1 MKIQEN
7 SPFRWIERAGL
18 LVITAVILFAIGEK
32 CLAMWNVQVVTVT
45 DILLLFM
52 YLELITMVKL
62 YWHEGR
68 LLVLLPIFI
77 AIIGI
82 ARHMMADSQEVGQHE
97 LIFSAAA
104 IALLSISLLILAYCQ
119 VRFSFYPSHEDQR
132 LISKKPLAD
141 RDDTRV

>member
-7 SPFRWIERAGL
+7 SPFRWIERIGL
-18 LVITAVILFAIGEK
+18 LIIAMVILFAIGEK
-32 CLAMWNVQVVTVT
+32 CVAMWNVKIVTVT

-52 YLELITMVKL
+52 FLELITMVKL

-68 LLVLLPIFI
+68 LSVLLPIFI

-82 ARHMMADSQEVGQHE
+82 ARHMMADSQEFGQHD

-104 IALLSISLLILAYCQ
+104 IVLLSLSLLILAYCQ
-119 VRFSFYPSHEDQR
+119 VRFSFYPSHEDR
-132 LISKKPLAD
+132 HLLSTDSSTDKDKHA
-141 RDDTRV
+141 